1 MLDPRWNTF
10 LAVCETMNY
19 TRAAERLCLTQP
31 AVTHHIHYL
40 EDHYGCRLFSYEG
53 KVLRLTEAGLRLLEF
68 TRSMAYNSRKVE
80 TAMAAPVP
88 VSLRVGAS
96 KTIGEFIIAP
106 KIERFLSAQP
116 DASFSLMVDNTQVLL
131 RELEAGRLDF
141 VLVEGFFDRSRYDAQ
156 LCQREDFFGVCAPGH
171 RLAGRSV
178 PLDEL
183 VGERL
188 ILRESGSGTRAIFE
202 EALHRQNY
210 TLDSFSSVVT
220 ISDFSTI
227 KSLVVDGLGVSFLY
241 APVVAQELKVGALAR
256 FDLEE
261 GPMSGAFYF
270 VCLKDNLFAK
280 SWVDWMHES

>member
-10 LAVCETMNY
+10 LVLCETMNY

-53 KVLRLTEAGLRLLEF
+53 KVLRLTEAGVRLREF

-80 TAMAAPVP
+80 ATMAAPAP
-88 VSLRVGAS
+88 ISLRVGAS
-96 KTIGEFIIAP
+96 KTIGEYIVAP
-106 KIERFLSAQP
+106 KVERFLRAQP
-116 DASFSLMVDNTQVLL
+116 EASFSLLVDNTQVLL
-131 RELEAGRLDF
+131 RGLEAGTLDF
-141 VLVEGFFDRSRYDAQ
+141 ALVEGFFDRSRYDSQ
-156 LCQREDFFGVCAPGH
+156 LCRQEAFFGVCAPEH

-183 VGERL
+183 TGERL

-210 TLDSFSSVVT
+210 TLDSFPSVVT

-227 KSLVVDGLGVSFLY
+227 KSLVADGLGLSFLY
-241 APVVAQELKVGALAR
+241 APVVEQELEAGTLAR
-256 FDLEE
+256 FDLAEV
-261 GPMSGAFYF
+261 PMSGAFYF

-280 SWVDWMHES
+280 NWMDWMQ

>member
-10 LAVCETMNY
+10 LVLCETMNY

-53 KVLRLTEAGLRLLEF
+53 KVLRLTEAGVRLREF

-80 TAMAAPVP
+80 TAMASPAPI
-88 VSLRVGAS
+88 SLRVGAS
-96 KTIGEFIIAP
+96 KTIGEYIVAP
-106 KIERFLSAQP
+106 QVERFLRAQP
-116 DASFSLMVDNTQVLL
+116 EASFSLLVDNTQVLL
-131 RELEAGRLDF
+131 RGLEAGTLDF
-141 VLVEGFFDRSRYDAQ
+141 ALVEGFFDRSRYDSQ
-156 LCQREDFFGVCAPGH
+156 LYRQEAFFGVCAPEH
-171 RLAGRSV
+171 RLAGRAV

-183 VGERL
+183 TGERL

-210 TLDSFSSVVT
+210 TPESFSSVVT

-227 KSLVVDGLGVSFLY
+227 KSLVADGLGISFLY
-241 APVVAQELKVGALAR
+241 APVVEQEQKSGTLAR
-256 FDLEE
+256 FDLAEV
-261 GPMSGAFYF
+261 PMSGAFYF

-280 SWVDWMHES
+280 NWMDWMR

>member
-10 LAVCETMNY
+10 LVLCETMNY

-53 KVLRLTEAGLRLLEF
+53 KVLRLTEAGVRLREF

-80 TAMAAPVP
+80 TAMASPAPI
-88 VSLRVGAS
+88 SLRVGAS
-96 KTIGEFIIAP
+96 KTIGEYIVAP
-106 KIERFLSAQP
+106 QVERFLRAQP
-116 DASFSLMVDNTQVLL
+116 EASFSLLVDNTQVLL
-131 RELEAGRLDF
+131 RGLEAGTLDF
-141 VLVEGFFDRSRYDAQ
+141 ALVEGFFDRSRYDSQ
-156 LCQREDFFGVCAPGH
+156 LYRQEAFFGVCAPEH
-171 RLAGRSV
+171 RLAGRAV

-183 VGERL
+183 TGERL

-210 TLDSFSSVVT
+210 TLESFSSVVT

-227 KSLVVDGLGVSFLY
+227 KSLVADGLGISFLY
-241 APVVAQELKVGALAR
+241 APVVERELKSGTLAR
-256 FDLEE
+256 FDLAEV
-261 GPMSGAFYF
+261 PMSGAFYF

-280 SWVDWMHES
+280 NWMDWMR

>member
-10 LAVCETMNY
+10 LVLCETMNY
-19 TRAAERLCLTQP
+19 TRAAEQLCLTQP

-53 KVLRLTEAGLRLLEF
+53 KVLRLTDAGVRLREF

-80 TAMAAPVP
+80 TAMAAPAP

-96 KTIGEFIIAP
+96 KTIGEYIVAP
-106 KIERFLSAQP
+106 QVERFLRAQP
-116 DASFSLMVDNTQVLL
+116 EASFSLLVDNTQVLL
-131 RELEAGRLDF
+131 QGLEAGTLDF
-141 VLVEGFFDRSRYDAQ
+141 ALVEGFFDRSRYDSQ
-156 LCQREDFFGVCAPGH
+156 LYRKEAFFGVCALEH
-171 RLAGRSV
+171 RLAGRAV

-183 VGERL
+183 TGERL

-210 TLDSFSSVVT
+210 TLESFSSVVT

-227 KSLVVDGLGVSFLY
+227 KSLVADGLGISFLY
-241 APVVAQELKVGALAR
+241 APVVERELKSGTLAR
-256 FDLEE
+256 FDLAEV
-261 GPMSGAFYF
+261 PMSGAFYF

-280 SWVDWMHES
+280 NWMDWMR